1 MKSNEELFKELQAR
15 LDKEY
20 EDLTNELMK
29 LEPRDIIGRSYE
41 FVLKEEMKDLYYSD
55 KDLGR
60 YEIKALLS
68 LDNTLDYLYDS
79 WICTDFQINNEVRD
93 ALEDEVMELS
103 KDYINENLERCSDK
117 DKYTIIADAFEQLT
131 DFDLCK
137 DIKEKYKLSEYE
149 TMNPLLIKE
158 IMDTGGTKDIYNF
171 FKNILNND
179 ELKYVALKRE
189 HNEKLHN
196 NISNVVLPILEKKIK
211 NKDRDDR

>member
-1 MKSNEELFKELQAR
+1 MKSNEELLIELQAR

-41 FVLKEEMKDLYYSD
+41 FVIKEEIKDLYYSD

-103 KDYINENLERCSDK
+103 KDYINENLERCNDK
-117 DKYTIIADAFEQLT
+117 DKYTIIADAFEQLNY
-131 DFDLCK
+131 FDLCK